1 MSKELY
7 TYIQKRALKWEKE
20 KNTDESVKIVTNIIT
35 DNSLALYKKG
45 TAFTDQE
52 EHLDLVLAIK
62 EEVNAYVLSFCLDQ
76 DTEEGIFNALKSA
89 SYDLIEDE
97 DKWFH
102 TCVITVTN
110 EEEVRDILERYLW
123 KHTPGLLY

>member
-20 KNTDESVKIVTNIIT
+20 KNTDESVKIATDIIA

-52 EHLDLVLAIK
+52 EHMDLVLAIK
-62 EEVNAYVLSFCLDQ
+62 EEANVYELSFCLDQ
-76 DTEEGIFNALKSA
+76 DTEEEIFNALKSA
-89 SYDLIEDE
+89 GYNLIEHK

-102 TCVITVTN
+102 TCVIMATN

>member
-76 DTEEGIFNALKSA
+76 DTEEEIFNALKSA
-89 SYDLIEDE
+89 GYDLIEDE

-123 KHTPGLLY
+123 KHTSGLLY